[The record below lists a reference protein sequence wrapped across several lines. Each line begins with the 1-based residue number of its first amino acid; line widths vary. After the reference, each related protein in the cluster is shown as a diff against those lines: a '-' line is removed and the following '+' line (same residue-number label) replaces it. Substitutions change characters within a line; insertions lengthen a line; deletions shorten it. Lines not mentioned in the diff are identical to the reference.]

1 MKKVKNK
8 NLKINNTKFGIGLK
22 KKISLRKIFG
32 LNVRK
37 KPRKVKLKQKN
48 LIQKILSKNKVG
60 KQLKTKIQ
68 SIIKFYV
75 DLKSY
80 KGLRHKYKYPVRGQR
95 TRTNAKTT
103 KKKN

>member
-48 LIQKILSKNKVG
+48 LIHL
-60 KQLKTKIQ
+60 
-68 SIIKFYV
+68 
-75 DLKSY
+75 SY
-80 KGLRHKYKYPVRGQR
+80 K
-95 TRTNAKTT
+95 
-103 KKKN
+103 